1 MFLREHRCAMRYTGE
16 HVNDYREQ
24 ATVIND
30 RRLDVSGRGTRD
42 SVTSRCD
49 SEKTRYLVEAED

>member
-1 MFLREHRCAMRYTGE
+1 MCVDAHYTGE

-30 RRLDVSGRGTRD
+30 GRPDVSGRGTRD
-42 SVTSRCD
+42 SMTSHCD